1 MHTRRIHLLLAL
13 LAVLAA
19 ATVVHAV
26 DTSKIVVLAAHY
38 ASIEASM
45 RKSADTHVA
54 EKFLNKTVPYCE
66 IPLHDP
72 HGGTEGKPLDNGY
85 AAYTVNVPT
94 GGHYLLWVRAN
105 WYDTCGNSFFVRVDQ
120 TPAVAVGQ
128 DATCGKWHWVKGKSY
143 QLTAGPHVIYFQNR
157 EDGTKYDEFALVKGS
172 YVPTRFERE
181 TPQ

>member
-1 MHTRRIHLLLAL
+1 MHVKRIHLLLVL
-13 LAVLAA
+13 LAVLAVA
-19 ATVVHAV
+19 AALVYA
-26 DTSKIVVLAAHY
+26 DAGKIVVLATHFG
-38 ASIEASM
+38 SIEPSM
-45 RKSADTHVA
+45 QKSADTHVA
-54 EKFLNKTVPYCE
+54 EKFSGKTVGYCE

-94 GGHYLLWVRAN
+94 AGRYLLWVRAN

-120 TPAVAVGQ
+120 NPAVAVGQ

-143 QLTAGPHVIYFQNR
+143 QLSAGPHYVYFQNR
-157 EDGTKYDEFALVKGS
+157 EDGTKFDEFALVKGS